1 MTTWS
6 TVPPVSTSFSVKAS
20 ASSSFSSAPVV
31 SSTFLDFNDLGG
43 YVEAGYVLADYV
55 TGNIWTDIAGP
66 STTWV
71 PA

>member
-6 TVPPVSTSFSVKAS
+6 TVPAVSTSYSVKAS
-20 ASSSFSSAPVV
+20 AASSFSTAAAV

-55 TGNIWTDIAGP
+55 TGNIWASVATP

-71 PA
+71 PT